1 MIEGNISDI
10 FISSLKE
17 SLEIIMI
24 VFVLMLLIEIIVLK
38 YKHILIKLS
47 EKNSLLAY
55 IISSVFGIIP
65 NCSTTFAMDT
75 LYMSGLLSFGGLIAV
90 MISTVDDVGLLV
102 FSKTIEGNLSVIIM
116 LIYFLSLLLLGII
129 GGRIADFVATKLK
142 WKFNIKC
149 NIVEHEAI
157 EFTLSHFIRE
167 HIYEHI
173 IKKHIWKIFIWMFI
187 TLFIIGLFPDIFSQG
202 RLMTVNKVYLLLFA
216 AVIGLIPSPAPN
228 FLIFNIFALHPA
240 SLFSVFL
247 TNSIVQDGHGLLPIL
262 GYSFKDA
269 VKVKVFKIIFGI
281 IIGLIILTIG
291 Y

>member
-1 MIEGNISDI
+1 VKASNISDI

-17 SLEIIMI
+17 SVGIILI
-24 VFVLMLLIEIIVLK
+24 VFVLMLLIEVAVIK
-38 YKHILIKLS
+38 YKHILIRLS
-47 EKNSLLAY
+47 EKNSFLAY

-75 LYMSGLLSFGGLIAV
+75 LYMTGLLSFGGLIAV

-102 FSKTIEGNLSVIIM
+102 FSKAIEGNLSVLIV
-116 LIYFLSLLLLGII
+116 LIYFVLLLILGIS
-129 GGRIADFVATKLK
+129 GGKIADFVSAKLK
-142 WKFNIKC
+142 WKFKIKC
-149 NIVEHEAI
+149 DIVRHETVR
-157 EFTLSHFIRE
+157 FTLPHFIKE

-173 IKKHIWKIFIWMFI
+173 IRKHIWKIFLWMFI
-187 TLFIIGLFPDIFSQG
+187 TLFIIGLFPDIFSLG
-202 RLMTVNKVYLLLFA
+202 SLMKVNKVYLLLLA
-216 AVIGLIPSPAPN
+216 ALIGLIPSPAPN

-240 SLFSVFL
+240 TMFSVFL

-269 VKVKVFKIIFGI
+269 VKVKVFKLIFGI
-281 IIGLIILTIG
+281 IVGLAVMSIG